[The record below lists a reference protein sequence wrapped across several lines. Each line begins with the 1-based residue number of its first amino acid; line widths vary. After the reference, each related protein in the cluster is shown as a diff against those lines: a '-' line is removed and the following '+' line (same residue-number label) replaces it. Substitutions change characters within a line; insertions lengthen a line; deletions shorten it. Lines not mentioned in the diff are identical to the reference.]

1 MPDAALDDAARD
13 FLAADIASFTTP
25 GHGRNPLVA
34 DAFLALDLPLT
45 SAIDDL
51 RESKGMLPAA
61 EARAARAWGADW
73 CRFVVNG
80 SSQGNQAMALGAA
93 RHGAKVI
100 VSRTIHKSLFAA
112 FVLGG
117 LDPVFLRPELD
128 PRDGPAGRDA
138 AGAGSRSALAEHPDA
153 AAVFLTEPSYVGVL
167 SDVAAIA
174 AGCHAAGVPLLVD
187 GAWGAHLGFHPALP
201 PHALASGADALVLS
215 THKTLPAFTQSALLL
230 ARAGSL
236 EVRRLAEAFD
246 LLNTT
251 SPSGAIYASIDRA
264 RALLEHHGVELLD
277 RTLAQAARVRAAL
290 AGIEGIRMVRPD
302 APAVHAIDPTKIV
315 VSLDGTGADGFAVE
329 ADAYAAG
336 IRFEMADRS
345 LIVPLLHVGVADAWI
360 DRLLEFLPGV
370 DRAPPRHAATAAGL
384 DRVHGRRRAG
394 DVAARRVLRRARAR
408 AGERRD
414 RPHLRRDRDAVPA
427 GHPRT
432 RTRRGRDCR
441 RDRGAARRTASWIT
455 DRLLQ
460 RRVARYAAG
469 CRPVKTRDVRQ
480 A

>member
-1 MPDAALDDAARD
+1 
-13 FLAADIASFTTP
+13 
-25 GHGRNPLVA
+25 
-34 DAFLALDLPLT
+34 
-45 SAIDDL
+45 
-51 RESKGMLPAA
+51 MLPAA

-73 CRFVVNG
+73 CRFIVNG
-80 SSQGNQAMALGAA
+80 SSQGNQAMALGTA

-117 LDPVFLRPELD
+117 LEPVFVRPELD
-128 PRDGPAGRDA
+128 PATGLPGGMPPGRIA
-138 AGAGSRSALAEHPDA
+138 EALAEHPDA

-167 SDVAAIA
+167 SDVATIA
-174 AGCHAAGVPLLVD
+174 AACHAAGVPLLVD

-251 SPSGAIYASIDRA
+251 SPSGAIYASIDHA

-336 IRFEMADRS
+336 VRFEMADRS

-360 DRLLEFLPGV
+360 DRLLEFLPASIERRRGTPQ
-370 DRAPPRHAATAAGL
+370 PPRASIAFTA
-384 DRVHGRRRAG
+384 
-394 DVAARRVLRRARAR
+394 DVGKPGMSPARRVLRRARVR
-408 AGERRD
+408 AGGGTRSAGSA
-414 RPHLRRDRDAVPA
+414 PDRDTVPA

-460 RRVARYAAG
+460 RRVAGYAAG
-469 CRPVKTRDVRQ
+469 LSSGEDARRPPSVT
-480 A
+480 

>member
-1 MPDAALDDAARD
+1 MPDAALDDAARE

-73 CRFVVNG
+73 CRFIVNG

-117 LDPVFLRPELD
+117 SSPSSCGRARPG
-128 PRDGPAGRDA
+128 DGPAGRDA
-138 AGAGSRSALAEHPDA
+138 AGPDHGGAGRASGCRRRVPDRAVVRRRALRRRHDRRCLPCRWRA
-153 AAVFLTEPSYVGVL
+153 AARGRRLGRAPRLPPRAAAARAGVRRGR
-167 SDVAAIA
+167 
-174 AGCHAAGVPLLVD
+174 AGAVHAQDAAGVHAVRAAA
-187 GAWGAHLGFHPALP
+187 GAG
-201 PHALASGADALVLS
+201 
-215 THKTLPAFTQSALLL
+215 
-230 ARAGSL
+230 
-236 EVRRLAEAFD
+236 RLAG
-246 LLNTT
+246 
-251 SPSGAIYASIDRA
+251 GAAPGRGVRPPQHDQPVGRHLRVDRPR

-336 IRFEMADRS
+336 VRFEMADRS

-360 DRLLEFLPGV
+360 DRLLEFLPASIERRRGTP
-370 DRAPPRHAATAAGL
+370 RPPRASIAFTADVEPGMSPRDAFFAEHECVPVRDAIGRICAETVTPYPPGIPALAPGEVVTAA
-384 DRVHGRRRAG
+384 VIEA
-394 DVAARRVLRRARAR
+394 LR
-408 AGERRD
+408 E
-414 RPHLRRDRDAVPA
+414 
-427 GHPRT
+427 
-432 RTRRGRDCR
+432 
-441 RDRGAARRTASWIT
+441 TASWIT